1 MTAIRAAEAGTLLE
15 ALSVGAEEAPAI
27 LGAEQ
32 ETLTHGELR
41 ALLERLGGQLRA
53 AGVERGD
60 RVAIVLPN
68 GPEAAI
74 AFLAAAGYATAAPL
88 SLAYTES
95 EFRFSLEDA
104 RVRALLTRPGEAAA
118 AHAAAGPEL
127 LRLALEGDGRE
138 LRISLAGAKLAPRP
152 ADRPEADETALVL
165 HTSGTTSR
173 PKLVP
178 LTQCNLAASAR
189 NIREWV
195 GLGPGDRC
203 LNVMPLFHIHGLVA
217 AVLASLTA
225 GGSVVCTP
233 GFDAFRFFRWL
244 DAFEPTWYTAVPTMH
259 QAILQRAGRHAEVIA
274 RRPLRFLRSSSA
286 SLPPSVMEQL
296 EATFGAPLIEAYG
309 MTEAAHQM
317 AANPLPPKARKP
329 GSVGLGS
336 GVEIAILD
344 ADGMQLAQGA
354 TGEVAIR
361 GENVTAGYEGNPQA
375 NAEAFSAGWFRTGDE
390 GYLDGDGYLVLTGR
404 LKEIINRGGEKISPR
419 EIDEVLIRHEAVEQC
434 VAFAL
439 PHDLLGEEVAAAV
452 VLAAGAE
459 LSERAARA
467 FVAQELADF
476 KVPRRVVFLDE
487 IPKGPTGKLQRIG
500 LAERLGLA

>member
-1 MTAIRAAEAGTLLE
+1 MTSNAARTLLDALEAGGE
-15 ALSVGAEEAPAI
+15 DAPAI
-27 LGAEQ
+27 LAPE
-32 ETLTHGELR
+32 LDPLSHGELR

-68 GPEAAI
+68 GPPAAI
-74 AFLAAAGYATAAPL
+74 AFLATAGYATAAPL
-88 SLAYTES
+88 SPAYTES
-95 EFRFSLEDA
+95 EFRFYLEDA
-104 RVRALLTRPGEAAA
+104 GARALLTLPGDAPE
-118 AHAAAGPEL
+118 AHAAAGPDL
-127 LRLALEGDGRE
+127 LRLSLEGEGRE
-138 LRISLAGAKLAPRP
+138 LRLTLDGTELDAQQP
-152 ADRPEADETALVL
+152 DRPNEDEVALVL

-178 LTQCNLAASAR
+178 LTQRNLAASAR
-189 NIREWV
+189 HIRES
-195 GLGPGDRC
+195 LRLTPEDRC

-225 GGSVVCTP
+225 GASVACTP

-244 DAFEPTWYTAVPTMH
+244 DALEPTWYTAVPTMH
-259 QAILQRAGRHAEVIA
+259 QAILQRAGRHAEVIEH
-274 RRPLRFLRSSSA
+274 RPLRFLRSSSA

-296 EATFGAPLIEAYG
+296 EATFHAPLIEAYG

-317 AANPLPPKARKP
+317 AANPLPPAERKP
-329 GSVGLGS
+329 GGVGLGT
-336 GVEIAILD
+336 GVAIAILD
-344 ADGMQLAQGA
+344 EAGAQLAPGA

-361 GENVTAGYEGNPQA
+361 GENVTAGYERNPEA
-375 NAEAFSAGWFRTGDE
+375 NAEAFSDGWFRTGDE
-390 GYLDGDGYLVLTGR
+390 GYLDADGYLFLTGR

-439 PHDLLGEEVAAAV
+439 PHDMLGEEVAAAV
-452 VLAAGAE
+452 VLADGAE
-459 LSERAARA
+459 LSEREARA
-467 FVAQELADF
+467 FVAEQLADF
-476 KVPRRVVFLDE
+476 KVPRRIVFLDE

-500 LAERLGLA
+500 LAERLGLG